1 MLHIDHTPH
10 EKYNH
15 YYRNILEVEEDLSHH
30 LIIPDLYHWSILGPL
45 LIYNRD
51 YHLIIKLIWYP
62 ILHHCLEPILIII
75 LIQQLLEL
83 DKDLDPHRL
92 NDLELETVTLHHIQN
107 VHQEHQSSYHILI
120 ILILILMNKD
130 RIIHLNHVPHD
141 RLHID
146 AQDLLYPYQDL
157 ILDLNI
163 VITILILL
171 TSPQIKMNPV
181 QQRKRHQ
188 KNKRRNIW

>member
-1 MLHIDHTPH
+1 M
-10 EKYNH
+10 
-15 YYRNILEVEEDLSHH
+15 
-30 LIIPDLYHWSILGPL
+30 
-45 LIYNRD
+45 
-51 YHLIIKLIWYP
+51 
-62 ILHHCLEPILIII
+62 
-75 LIQQLLEL
+75 IQQLLEV

-188 KNKRRNIW
+188 KNKRRNI